1 MTKKPAPPSQE
12 PSPRKIIE
20 NYSLRNQAET
30 QLRGQKA
37 TTPSVEQGDTQRL
50 LHELQVQQLE
60 LEMQNEELVRQRGEL
75 EKFLR
80 QYYDLYDFAPVGYF
94 TLDTDSV
101 IRKVNLA
108 GANLLGLDVSKLVK
122 QRFGGF
128 VAPQALPTFNIF
140 WKDLL
145 ENQGN
150 KTCELMLQKKG
161 GTPVWVVMDATCFE
175 AGQETRLTLQNI
187 TERKQVEEQL
197 RLQSAALDAAANAII
212 ITDRVGAIQ
221 WTNLAFE
228 TLTGYTPA
236 EALGKNMRSLIK
248 SGKNELF
255 IYKQMWDT
263 ILAGKV
269 WSGELINR
277 RKDGSFYHEEQT
289 ITPLRDESD
298 AITRFIAV
306 KQDISE
312 RKLAEAALRHKSTHD
327 ILTDLYNRVFFDEE
341 LQRLEGGRKYPV
353 SIVMV
358 DVDHLKQTNDS
369 QGHAAGD
376 ALLKQVAIA
385 LTTAFRS
392 EDVVA
397 RIGGD
402 EFAVLLPS
410 TGVESARISLQ
421 RVRQVI
427 NEYNSAHPEAPIS
440 ISLGV
445 STTRQPGS
453 LLKALKEADADMYLE
468 KREKYDS

>member
-1 MTKKPAPPSQE
+1 M
-12 PSPRKIIE
+12 
-20 NYSLRNQAET
+20 
-30 QLRGQKA
+30 
-37 TTPSVEQGDTQRL
+37 
-50 LHELQVQQLE
+50 
-60 LEMQNEELVRQRGEL
+60 
-75 EKFLR
+75 
-80 QYYDLYDFAPVGYF
+80 
-94 TLDTDSV
+94 
-101 IRKVNLA
+101 
-108 GANLLGLDVSKLVK
+108 
-122 QRFGGF
+122 
-128 VAPQALPTFNIF
+128 
-140 WKDLL
+140 